1 MASERDSRPTLS
13 PYASPIWTLAFHGG
27 GTIYAHRDI
36 LQKAPGFFEAVLAAR
51 NEDGGSSLNPLGITD
66 AEKWLDDFE
75 TAVNVYRCAMAVD
88 LPSLGN
94 LAYQELIAI
103 CKNLSLPSI
112 SQTMEKLRVRLD
124 EIPGLISYLRM
135 RVMSESGRLV
145 KMESDALPSDP
156 HSKSSSHQIMN
167 LPIRPHSR
175 IQKGT
180 EDPRV
185 RDRKRSKAQTRI
197 KKEKNDALMMRYLEE
212 NTQSPRDSPTDRLTT
227 ETDSAEAEAEE
238 ARSVEKSQQEEE
250 TSAEEIF
257 WTSRDGTQCVL
268 SQNPMP
274 PTGNNDFITVSPTE
288 PPSEGSLAAGS
299 DSPEHLWPPV
309 LKIVSDDWDVL
320 KSPDGSENSDDSRT
334 LSFQWSDLTDE
345 EESNQAWAEGMRLY

>member
-13 PYASPIWTLAFHGG
+13 PYASPIWTLAFQGG
-27 GTIYAHRDI
+27 GTIYAHQDI
-36 LQKAPGFFEAVLAAR
+36 LQTAPGFFEAVLAAR
-51 NEDGGSSLNPLGITD
+51 NEDGGSRYGEMTCLSFPTCHVIIHYLITGIYQGLKPLGITD
-66 AEKWLDDFE
+66 AEKWLEDFE
-75 TAVNVYRCAMAVD
+75 AAVNVYRCAMAVD

-103 CKNLSLPSI
+103 CKSLSLPSI
-112 SQTMEKLRVRLD
+112 LQTMEKLKARLD

-135 RVMSESGRLV
+135 REMSESGRLA
-145 KMESDALPSDP
+145 KMESDASPSDP
-156 HSKSSSHQIMN
+156 HRRSARHQIMN

-185 RDRKRSKAQTRI
+185 RDRKRSKAQRRI
-197 KKEKNDALMMRYLEE
+197 KKEKNDVLMMRYLEE
-212 NTQSPRDSPTDRLTT
+212 NTLSPRDSPTDCLTT
-227 ETDSAEAEAEE
+227 ETDSAESEE
-238 ARSVEKSQQEEE
+238 AGSEEKSQQEGE

-274 PTGNNDFITVSPTE
+274 PTGNNDFITASTTE
-288 PPSEGSLAAGS
+288 PPLEGSPAAGS
-299 DSPEHLWPPV
+299 DSPEHLWPPIV
-309 LKIVSDDWDVL
+309 KVVSDD
-320 KSPDGSENSDDSRT
+320 
-334 LSFQWSDLTDE
+334 
-345 EESNQAWAEGMRLY
+345 